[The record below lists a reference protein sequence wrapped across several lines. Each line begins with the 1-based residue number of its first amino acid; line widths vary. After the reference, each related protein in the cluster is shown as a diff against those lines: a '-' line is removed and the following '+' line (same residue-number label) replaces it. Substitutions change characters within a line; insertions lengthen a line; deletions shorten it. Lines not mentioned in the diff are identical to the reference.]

1 MDVAVH
7 NMVVW
12 DEVMVTVVPDTVEEI
27 GLTLCDVVREQK
39 TIIAYIKFFENLL
52 NAPQSV

>member
-12 DEVMVTVVPDTVEEI
+12 DEIMVTVVPDTVEEI
-27 GLTLCDVVREQK
+27 GLTLGDVVREQK

>member
-27 GLTLCDVVREQK
+27 GLTLGDVVREQK